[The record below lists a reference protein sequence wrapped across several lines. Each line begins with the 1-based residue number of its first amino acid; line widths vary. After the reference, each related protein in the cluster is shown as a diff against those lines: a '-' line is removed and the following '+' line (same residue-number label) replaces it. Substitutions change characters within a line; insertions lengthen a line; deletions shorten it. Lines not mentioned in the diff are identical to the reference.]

1 MDENKRPT
9 GRVDGSVGSL
19 AYLHLS
25 DESLD
30 SVLGHIGQLGVS
42 AMEGWDAAGTTLV
55 EGDRVATFG
64 RTDPTVDAID
74 QYQYDSKSGPCV
86 DAMQSAEVNYFDGES
101 DKPAWRQF
109 RELAAEHNVY
119 SVVSFPLK
127 VKDQRVG
134 ALNFYSKERDALRP
148 GQREEGMLFAAQA
161 AVTLSNAKAFAEKGA
176 ELEQLKEGLET
187 RTMIGQ
193 ATGLLMGQEGLT
205 SEEAFEKLVH
215 LSQNT
220 NVKLREIAHR
230 YVEVWEDQ
238 VKKADKN

>member
-1 MDENKRPT
+1 MDDKKRPT
-9 GRVDGSVGSL
+9 GRVEEFIGSL
-19 AYLHLS
+19 AGLHLS
-25 DESLD
+25 NETLD
-30 SVLGHIGQLGVS
+30 SDLGHIGQLGVD
-42 AMEGWDAAGTTLV
+42 ALEGWDAAGTTLV
-55 EGDRVATFG
+55 EDDRVATFG
-64 RTDPTVDAID
+64 RTHPSVDVID
-74 QYQYDSKSGPCV
+74 QYQYDRKSGPCV
-86 DAMQSAEVNYFDGES
+86 DAMRSGEVNYFDGES

-109 RELAAEHNVY
+109 REVAAENNIY
-119 SVVSFPLK
+119 SVVSFPLR

-161 AVTLSNAKAFAEKGA
+161 AVTLSNVKAFAQKGT

-205 SEEAFEKLVH
+205 SEEAFQKLVH

-230 YVEVWEDQ
+230 YVEVWESQ
-238 VKKADKN
+238 VKGADKN

>member
-1 MDENKRPT
+1 M
-9 GRVDGSVGSL
+9 
-19 AYLHLS
+19 
-25 DESLD
+25 
-30 SVLGHIGQLGVS
+30 S
-42 AMEGWDAAGTTLV
+42 ALEGWDAAGTTLV
-55 EGDRVATFG
+55 EGDKVATFG
-64 RTDPTVDAID
+64 RTDPSVDAID

-86 DAMQSAEVNYFDGES
+86 DAMHSAEVNYFDGQS
-101 DKPAWRQF
+101 DKPTWRQF
-109 RELAAEHNVY
+109 REVAAENDVY

-161 AVTLSNAKAFAEKGA
+161 AVTLSNAKAFAQKGA

-205 SEEAFEKLVH
+205 SEEAFQKLIH

-230 YVEVWEDQ
+230 YVEVWEGQ
-238 VKKADKN
+238 VNGADKS